1 VDRLVLKTMAV
12 GSPETQI
19 SGRRTAA
26 AGCQRVEDNA
36 FHLLQR
42 LSWRGF
48 AVCQN
53 FSNDRRKVINAGARH
68 DDAVPAPMSFFSD
81 TQEFTA
87 VVLPEF
93 DIEMLALNLQFF
105 RLDDVV
111 HFALRAPS
119 LGSGTLKWK
128 KNPRLLREF
137 LTGPLLGK
145 TAVIDAS
152 GAFPA
157 MREGCR
163 AARSTYT
170 LVRV

>member
-1 VDRLVLKTMAV
+1 MAV

-68 DDAVPAPMSFFSD
+68 DDAVAAAMSFLSD
-81 TQEFTA
+81 AQEFTA

-128 KNPRLLREF
+128 KNPRPLEES
-137 LTGPLLGK
+137 LTRSLPGK
-145 TAVIDAS
+145 NCGD
-152 GAFPA
+152 
-157 MREGCR
+157 
-163 AARSTYT
+163 
-170 LVRV
+170 

>member
-1 VDRLVLKTMAV
+1 MTKRQTKFGRPDVNDAAEVDRLVLRTMAV

-128 KNPRLLREF
+128 KNRRL
-137 LTGPLLGK
+137 
-145 TAVIDAS
+145 
-152 GAFPA
+152 
-157 MREGCR
+157 
-163 AARSTYT
+163 
-170 LVRV
+170 

>member
-1 VDRLVLKTMAV
+1 MKHIRSKLV
-12 GSPETQI
+12 GSARCADRTPQRGVPTD
-19 SGRRTAA
+19 RR
-26 AGCQRVEDNA
+26 Q
-36 FHLLQR
+36 Q

-53 FSNDRRKVINAGARH
+53 FSNDRRKLINAGARH
-68 DDAVPAPMSFFSD
+68 DDAVPAPMSFLSD

-119 LGSGTLKWK
+119 LGSGTLK
-128 KNPRLLREF
+128 
-137 LTGPLLGK
+137 
-145 TAVIDAS
+145 
-152 GAFPA
+152 
-157 MREGCR
+157 
-163 AARSTYT
+163 
-170 LVRV
+170 